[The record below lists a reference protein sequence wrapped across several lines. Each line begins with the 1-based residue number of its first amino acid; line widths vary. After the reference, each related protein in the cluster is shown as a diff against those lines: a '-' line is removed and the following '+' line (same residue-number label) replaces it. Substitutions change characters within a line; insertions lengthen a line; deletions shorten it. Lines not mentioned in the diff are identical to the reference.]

1 MNCFLTEIMQFASG
15 FVPVNLATAANTGDW
30 ISLANFDRVAIL
42 FHKGVG
48 TAGEDPVITIQQ
60 ATAAAG
66 TNAKAL
72 NVTRVDK
79 KQGADL
85 TAIGQFTV
93 STSASPATNDTFS
106 TNTWTNSTL
115 AEEQAIV
122 LIHFRAQDLDV
133 NNGFYFIQA
142 SIADVGTNSQIGGI
156 MVIPYGA
163 RYPQQALP
171 SVLA

>member
-1 MNCFLTEIMQFASG
+1 MITELMQFASG

-30 ISLANFDRVAIL
+30 FSLANYGRIAFL
-42 FHKGVG
+42 FHKGAG

-66 TNAKAL
+66 TGAKAL
-72 NVTRVDK
+72 NVTRVDT

-85 TAIGQFTV
+85 AAIGTFTV

-122 LIHFRAQDLDV
+122 VIEFRAQDLDV
-133 NNGFYFIQA
+133 NNGFYFVQA
-142 SIADVGTNSQIGGI
+142 SIADVGTNSQIGSLQAI
-156 MVIPYGA
+156 LYEP
-163 RYPQQALP
+163 RYPQQVLP
-171 SVLA
+171 SALA